1 MHTSNPIRN
10 PDILLQEAGEETLLY
25 SHEGRA
31 AHVLNPT
38 ARFVWDRCDGQ
49 HSTGDITQALREQ
62 FAVAPEHD
70 VEGDV
75 RRTLETF
82 AEKGLLLES
91 A

>member
-1 MHTSNPIRN
+1 MQASNPIRN
-10 PDILLQEAGEETLLY
+10 SDILLQEAGEETLLY
-25 SHEGRA
+25 SPEGRA
-31 AHVLNPT
+31 VHVLNPT

-49 HSTGDITQALREQ
+49 HSIHDLAQALREQ

-75 RRTLETF
+75 RRTVRTF
-82 AEKGLLLES
+82 AEKGLLLEQ